1 LRITF
6 IDTLTALA
14 AHDDR
19 IVLLTGDLGYLVV
32 ERFAE
37 RHPNRF
43 FNVGVA
49 EQNMIGLATG
59 LAESGFVPFA
69 YSIAPF
75 ALLRPFEFIRNG
87 PVLHQFPV
95 RIVGVG
101 GGVEYGPNGV
111 THYALEDLAIA
122 RSLPDLRVIAPA
134 DAAQGARALRA
145 SWSAGGPTYY
155 RLGKDERRLVPGLD
169 GRLGEEGGDLL
180 RSGRDVL
187 VLAIG
192 SIASEA
198 AAAVEALCADG
209 VDAGF
214 GVVWQLNPAPVQFLR
229 RVLHEVRAV
238 VTVEA
243 HYVTGGLGTV
253 VSELVAMDGLA
264 VRVTPAGFT
273 RMPRGV
279 SGPEAQLLAA
289 AGLDR
294 VSLERRVRGVLEPA
308 V

>member
-6 IDTLTALA
+6 IDTLTELA

-32 ERFAE
+32 ERFAD
-37 RHPNRF
+37 RHPTRF

-49 EQNMIGLATG
+49 EQNMVGIATG
-59 LAESGFVPFA
+59 LAESGFLPFA

-87 PVLHQFPV
+87 PVLHRLPV

-111 THYALEDLAIA
+111 THYALEDLAVA
-122 RSLPDLRVIAPA
+122 RSLPGLRIIAPA
-134 DAAQGARALRA
+134 DAAQAAAALRV
-145 SWSAGGPTYY
+145 SWSAPDPTYY
-155 RLGKDERRLVPGLD
+155 RLGKDERRLVAGLD
-169 GRLGEEGGDLL
+169 GRLAHEGADLL
-180 RSGRDVL
+180 RAGRDVL

-198 AAAVEALCADG
+198 AAAVELLRADG

-214 GVVWQLNPAPVQFLR
+214 AVVWQLNPVPVQFLR

-243 HYVTGGLGTV
+243 HYVSGGLGTV
-253 VSELVAMDGLA
+253 VSEVVAGEGLA
-264 VRVTPAGFT
+264 VRVKPAGF
-273 RMPRGV
+273 REMPRGL
-279 SGPEAQLLAA
+279 SGPEPQLLAA

-294 VSLERRVRGVLEPA
+294 ISLERHVREVLEPA
-308 V
+308 I